1 MVNCNGLKRC
11 IFETRPSFS
20 HLHENGEPA
29 KQNRQKALNGNL
41 AAKFLLLHF
50 HKLFIVVAEM
60 ETRRPSFYF
69 WTFTNC
75 SLLSQKWKL
84 GGQVSIFYFFS
95 FFIVWPCFHN
105 HIFVV
110 LRIIQ
115 HFSGFFLILPSFH
128 IAFLRHLKYPPV
140 KLPVSELAVGNRL
153 GSGDMAALPCQSPF
167 RHPDRP

>member
-1 MVNCNGLKRC
+1 MVDCNGLKRR

-29 KQNRQKALNGNL
+29 NRNRQKALNGNL

-69 WTFTNC
+69 WTFTNF
-75 SLLSQKWKL
+75 SLLLQKWKL
-84 GGQVSIFYFFS
+84 GGQVSIFYFS
-95 FFIVWPCFHN
+95 HFFIVWPCFHN

-115 HFSGFFLILPSFH
+115 HFSGIFFNSAEFPYRIFKAFKIPTRQ
-128 IAFLRHLKYPPV
+128 IACKRVP
-140 KLPVSELAVGNRL
+140 
-153 GSGDMAALPCQSPF
+153 
-167 RHPDRP
+167 